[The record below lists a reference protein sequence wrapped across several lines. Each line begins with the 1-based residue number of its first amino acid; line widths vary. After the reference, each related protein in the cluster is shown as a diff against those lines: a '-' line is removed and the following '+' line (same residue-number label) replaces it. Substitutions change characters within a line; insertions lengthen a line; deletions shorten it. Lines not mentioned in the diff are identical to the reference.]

1 MDQAQDMASRRSELE
16 KPTPPVVQTQT
27 DTGTP
32 SDTDMNTDTSHM
44 AFMET
49 GLIGHHVTPT

>member
-1 MDQAQDMASRRSELE
+1 MDQAQDMASRRPELE

-32 SDTDMNTDTSHM
+32 TDTDMNTDTDTWLVWKQ
-44 AFMET
+44 A
-49 GLIGHHVTPT
+49 

>member
-1 MDQAQDMASRRSELE
+1 MDQAQDMVSRPELE

-32 SDTDMNTDTSHM
+32 SDTDMNTDTDTWLVGKQ
-44 AFMET
+44 A
-49 GLIGHHVTPT
+49 